1 MSWKNILKDE
11 SFDDFRFNMSSMHQE
26 MLQKEKEMVIKDAQF
41 EIEKLLDYKDKLL
54 QYKQN
59 ERLDKFVDA
68 DLPLRPLDNVIA
80 AINKWI
86 SSMEDNMGM

>member
-41 EIEKLLDYKDKLL
+41 EIEKLLDYKDQLL

-68 DLPLRPLDNVIA
+68 NLPLRPLDNLIA
-80 AINKWI
+80 AINKWV

>member
-11 SFDDFRFNMSSMHQE
+11 SFDDFTFNMSSMHQE

-41 EIEKLLDYKDKLL
+41 EIERLLDYKDKLL

-68 DLPLRPLDNVIA
+68 NLPLRPLDNLIA
-80 AINKWI
+80 AINKWV